1 MVENILVIGGAGGVG
16 SAVVERLVDQGRTV
30 ETTVL
35 AATEASAI
43 ETRYGGKVKAHIVDL
58 SNAETARDTLTTIVD
73 AMPSLDA
80 AVNCA
85 AVAPWGP
92 MELTPL
98 ATYLKTYE
106 INVGGGVAMYQAAMP
121 ALRRTGGRI
130 VLIGS
135 MGGRMALPFM
145 AAYICTKF
153 ALEGLGDIMRREA
166 APQGVK
172 VSIVQPGGIRTN
184 MVYQQITGVKRD
196 LEALQPQDRERYGY
210 LYESFLQY
218 AEASMSGSGSTP
230 AQVAAVVAE
239 ALDAAEPASRYIAGD
254 DAKEALGAIA
264 GMSDGQADAMLV
276 QIFRP
281 DTAH

>member
-1 MVENILVIGGAGGVG
+1 MAKNILVIGGEGGVG

-35 AATEASAI
+35 AAATASEI

-58 SNAETARDTLTTIVD
+58 SNAEAARDTLKTIVD

-80 AVNCA
+80 VVNCA
-85 AVAPWGP
+85 AIAPCGP

-98 ATYLKTYE
+98 ATYRKAYE
-106 INVGGGVAMYQAAMP
+106 INVVGGVAMYQAAMP
-121 ALRRTGGRI
+121 ALRKTGGRI

-145 AAYICTKF
+145 AAYISTKF

-184 MVYQQITGVKRD
+184 MVYQQITGAKRD

-210 LYESFLQY
+210 LYECFAEY
-218 AEASMSGSGSTP
+218 AEASMRESGSTP
-230 AQVAAVVAE
+230 AQVAAVVVE
-239 ALDAAEPASRYIAGD
+239 ALDAVDPASRYIAGD

-264 GMSDGQADAMLV
+264 AMSDGQADAMLA
-276 QIFRP
+276 QIFHR

>member
-1 MVENILVIGGAGGVG
+1 MAKNILVIGGEGGVG
-16 SAVVERLVDQGRTV
+16 SEVVKRLVDRGRTV

-35 AATEASAI
+35 AAADASTIEA
-43 ETRYGGKVKAHIVDL
+43 RYGGKVKAHSVDL
-58 SNAETARDTLTTIVD
+58 SDAEAARDALKAIVD
-73 AMPSLDA
+73 ALPSLDA
-80 AVNCA
+80 VVNCA
-85 AVAPWGP
+85 AIAPWGP

-98 ATYLKTYE
+98 AIYLKTYA
-106 INVGGGVAMYQAAMP
+106 INVVGGVAMYQAAMP
-121 ALRRTGGRI
+121 ALRKTGGRI

-145 AAYICTKF
+145 APYICTKF

-184 MVYQQITGVKRD
+184 MVYQQLTGVKRD
-196 LEALQPQDRERYGY
+196 LEALQPEDRERYGY
-210 LYESFLQY
+210 LYEGFLQY
-218 AEASMSGSGSTP
+218 AGASMSGSASTP
-230 AQVAAVVAE
+230 TQVAAVVIE
-239 ALDAAEPASRYIAGD
+239 ALDAVEPASRYIAGA

-264 GMSDGQADAMLV
+264 AMSDGQADAMLA

-281 DTAH
+281 DTAN

>member
-1 MVENILVIGGAGGVG
+1 MAENILVIGGEGGVG
-16 SAVVERLVDQGRTV
+16 SALVERLVDQGRTV

-35 AATEASAI
+35 DAAAASAI

-58 SNAETARDTLTTIVD
+58 SNAEAARDRLKTIVD

-80 AVNCA
+80 VVNCA
-85 AVAPWGP
+85 AIAPWGP
-92 MELTPL
+92 LELTPL
-98 ATYLKTYE
+98 ATYRKTYE
-106 INVGGGVAMYQAAMP
+106 INVVGGVAIYQAAMP
-121 ALRRTGGRI
+121 ALRKTGGRI

-184 MVYQQITGVKRD
+184 MVYQQITGAKRD

-210 LYESFLQY
+210 LYECFTEY
-218 AEASMSGSGSTP
+218 AEASMRESGSTP
-230 AQVAAVVAE
+230 AEVAAVVVE
-239 ALDAAEPASRYIAGD
+239 ALDAVEPASRYIAGD
-254 DAKEALGAIA
+254 DAREALGAVA
-264 GMSDGQADAMLV
+264 AMSDGQADAMLA
-276 QIFRP
+276 QIFHR